1 MTPPHRSNLPAH
13 DRLTESCSIHLE
25 TCMTQKTMLNAAILL
40 SLACI
45 VPAAHAEGDAAQV
58 VLGASDDAPSWT
70 LKPVR

>member
-1 MTPPHRSNLPAH
+1 
-13 DRLTESCSIHLE
+13 
-25 TCMTQKTMLNAAILL
+25 MTQKTMLNAAILL